1 MKTIRSDFPLV
12 RITGP
17 GERAIHAYF
26 DICPESPDGRWVTYC
41 ALDNSRRQGWIMI
54 ADREGA
60 GQRHIGR
67 SENCHN
73 HHAALQHWGGGPH
86 SLLYME
92 ATEPWY
98 VSIIV
103 DIYSEKRHR
112 ISAPVRM
119 AHPRRPL
126 ALGHPEG
133 AGSILPTEE
142 DPDPV
147 LVYRSNLE
155 TGTVTPL
162 VRFREVCALH
172 PLGRRFPEMAN
183 LHAKHT
189 KWSPDGGRLFFVLSN
204 EPHDQSGRI
213 SRIKSLFVCDINGE
227 GLCYLSEFGH
237 HPMWMPDSQAI
248 YAYERVS
255 ADRQIQRLFPIM
267 GGGTKQRDID
277 IPRGVHA
284 SIDPYERWMVTD
296 AFLEDHAA
304 IYLLDPPTNR
314 KRCLVQFPCSDFSHE
329 TGVHPHP
336 VWSRDGKRVYFN
348 VPVDETVAVM
358 AVELPDDPFTAA

>member
-1 MKTIRSDFPLV
+1 MKTITSEFPLL

-54 ADREGA
+54 ADRDGA
-60 GQRHIGR
+60 GQRHVGR

-73 HHAALQHWGGGPH
+73 HHGALQHWGGGPH
-86 SLLYME
+86 SLLYIE

-103 DIYSEKRHR
+103 DIYSEKRRR

-119 AHPRRPL
+119 AHPQRPL
-126 ALGHPEG
+126 ALGHPQG

-155 TGTVTPL
+155 TGEVMSL
-162 VRFREVCALH
+162 VRFKEVCTLH
-172 PLGRRFPEMAN
+172 PLGAKLPEMEN

-189 KWSPDGGRLFFVLSN
+189 KWSPDGQLLFFVLSN
-204 EPHDQSGRI
+204 EPHDRTGRI
-213 SRIKSLFVCDINGE
+213 PRVKSLFVCNAIGE
-227 GLCYLSEFGH
+227 NLRYLSDFGH

-255 ADRQIQRLFPIM
+255 RTRQVQRLFPIA
-267 GGGTKQRDID
+267 GGSTKQRDID
-277 IPRGVHA
+277 MPRGVHA
-284 SIDPYERWMVTD
+284 SIGPNQRWMVTD
-296 AFLEDHAA
+296 AFFEDYAA
-304 IYLLDPPTNR
+304 IYLFDAATAR
-314 KRCLVQFPCSDFSHE
+314 KRCLVQFPCSDFSHA

-336 VWSRDGKRVYFN
+336 VWSRDGRRIYFN
-348 VPVDETVAVM
+348 VPVDKSAAVM
-358 AVELPDDPFTAA
+358 ALELGDDPWSQ